1 LWHTL
6 VIKEQLQKIFLDFAF
21 GQNSSR
27 LDKST
32 GVVSILW
39 MFICEGED
47 VCPLTWFCFQ
57 VDDTDHPGDG
67 EAKILYKD
75 SEALNSFCIS
85 KTISMRIVV
94 ATMRDVQEIDISNM
108 MGIPRT
114 FYIDENVSSDPENR
128 KK

>member
-1 LWHTL
+1 M
-6 VIKEQLQKIFLDFAF
+6 FAHC
-21 GQNSSR
+21 
-27 LDKST
+27 T
-32 GVVSILW
+32 
-39 MFICEGED
+39 
-47 VCPLTWFCFQ
+47 CFYFH
-57 VDDTDHPGDG
+57 VDETDHPD

-75 SEALNSFCIS
+75 SEALNSFCMS